1 VSAHSGSQHGGSQH
15 IGSDGGLH
23 DQQHPVEI
31 VRSETVFRGHVW
43 DVRQDTFLYGGD
55 EVTREFVA
63 HTGAVAVLALD
74 EKERVLLIRQYRH
87 PIGERDWE
95 IPAGLLDIAG
105 EDALGAAQREL
116 AEEVDLQAVDWHI
129 LSDIRTSPG
138 GNSEIV
144 RIYLARGVSATAE
157 AFARTEEEVD
167 IEKRW
172 VSLDEAV
179 DAFLARDIQ
188 NSILGNAVLAAYV
201 SRAKGWATLGPAV
214 APLPPR
220 ALPTR
225 D

>member
-1 VSAHSGSQHGGSQH
+1 MSAHT
-15 IGSDGGLH
+15 GSDELH
-23 DQQHPVEI
+23 DLQHPVEI

-43 DVRQDTFLYGGD
+43 DIRQDTFLYGG
-55 EVTREFVA
+55 EELTREFVA

-105 EDALGAAQREL
+105 EDPLGAAQREL
-116 AEEVDLQAVDWHI
+116 AEEVDLEATDWHI

-144 RIYLARGVSATAE
+144 RIYLARGVTATAE

-172 VSLDEAV
+172 VPLDEAV
-179 DAFLARDIQ
+179 DAFLARDVQ

-201 SRAKGWATLGPAV
+201 SRAKGWVTLGPAE

-220 ALPTR
+220 AVPLA